1 MRSGIRRMMVVVA
14 LVGISGAF
22 AASGGGLGCT
32 SMFGEQALGMFDS
45 CFLFDCQNG
54 AIGGLVD
61 FCSNS
66 VVDGVTFTD
75 CPNVTTD
82 STTQTQ
88 SQTNTQ
94 SFGG

>member
-32 SMFGEQALGMFDS
+32 SMFGEQALEMFDS

-66 VVDGVTFTD
+66 ALESVTFTD
-75 CPNVTTD
+75 CSNATATD
-82 STTQTQ
+82 NTTQNPT
-88 SQTNTQ
+88 SN
-94 SFGG
+94 

>member
-1 MRSGIRRMMVVVA
+1 MRSRIRRVMVVVA
-14 LVGISGAF
+14 LVGVSGAF

-32 SMFGEQALGMFDS
+32 SMFGEQGLAMLDM

-54 AIGGLVD
+54 AVGGLVD

-66 VVDGVTFTD
+66 VAEDVTFTD
-75 CPNVTTD
+75 CPNVTVD
-82 STTQTQ
+82 DTTQTQ

-94 SFGG
+94 GFGA

>member
-54 AIGGLVD
+54 AVGGLID

-66 VVDGVTFTD
+66 VAEDVLFTD
-75 CPNVTTD
+75 CPNVTATD
-82 STTQTQ
+82 DTTQNPT
-88 SQTNTQ
+88 SN
-94 SFGG
+94 